1 MSNSYKKKALIT
13 GITGQDGSYLAEFLI
28 NKGYEV
34 HGIKRRSSSLNTSR
48 IDHLYKDPH
57 DNDLNLILHYGDMTD
72 CTNLINIIQTIKPNE
87 IYNLAAQS
95 HVAVSF
101 ESPEYTANCDALGPL
116 RILEAV
122 RILGLKETTKI
133 YQASTSELFG
143 KVQEK
148 PQKETTPFYPR
159 SPYGVAKLYAYWITI
174 NYRESYGLFA
184 CNGILFN
191 HESPRRGETFVT
203 RKITRGLSRIESGLE
218 NCLYLGNLD
227 SLRDWGH
234 ARDYVEMQWL
244 MLQQEEPRDYVISTG
259 RQETIREFVE
269 ITAKKLGWTN
279 NSNNSIIWSGE
290 GVNEVGR
297 RADTN
302 DVVVRVDPRY
312 FRPNEVD
319 SLLGDSS
326 HAKDLLGW
334 EPKTSLEELIDEMIK
349 NDMNEC
355 KKEIALKI

>member
-1 MSNSYKKKALIT
+1 M
-13 GITGQDGSYLAEFLI
+13 
-28 NKGYEV
+28 
-34 HGIKRRSSSLNTSR
+34 
-48 IDHLYKDPH
+48 
-57 DNDLNLILHYGDMTD
+57 
-72 CTNLINIIQTIKPNE
+72 
-87 IYNLAAQS
+87 
-95 HVAVSF
+95 
-101 ESPEYTANCDALGPL
+101 
-116 RILEAV
+116 AV

-148 PQKETTPFYPR
+148 PKKKQPILPKKSYELQNFMHIGY
-159 SPYGVAKLYAYWITI
+159 I
-174 NYRESYGLFA
+174 NIENPGLFA
-184 CNGILFN
+184 CNGIFN

-203 RKITRGLSRIESGLE
+203 RKITRGLSRIECGLE

-302 DVVVRVDPRY
+302 EIVVRVDPRY